1 MKVYFVNPPRINP
14 EVRSYEIPLGI
25 VTLLASMEQQHPEIP
40 CEVIDFQLYPE
51 SDLATMIYDQLPVF
65 CITILTYNKDI
76 VYGLCKKIRSLYPNA
91 VIILGG
97 PHASLQKSE
106 VFREC
111 DAVDY
116 VSIGEGDFTLPQL
129 LSQLHG
135 GSMDCSAVPGAICRD
150 GMTGPVNH
158 RIKDLSVLP
167 SITAGMKHYDIE
179 KVIKRNPYVSYIAS
193 RGCPFNCIYC
203 SSSNIWGHYITFVDS
218 QTVCKDL
225 QWLTDHGVKYINF
238 RDDIFTLKKDWLLP
252 VLEKL
257 KELGIIWG
265 CETRADCVDRELLS
279 QMKEAGCEL
288 IRFGVETFNQHT
300 LDILNKRTDV
310 QLVKQSIRIAQEVG
324 ITEIRLSMMLGLP
337 GETDEDVD
345 NTLKTCH
352 EFPGVYFKFFSL
364 YPAIGTEL
372 YSHPERYG
380 VTMLATDALIG
391 HSQIHT
397 ATMDNQRINYWI
409 QEAYRQFHD
418 PEEDYHRDF
427 STIVKRG

>member
-1 MKVYFVNPPRINP
+1 MTTREHTRCVRIGTKQIGAGNPILIQSMTNTKT
-14 EVRSYEIPLGI
+14 EDVEATVSQI
-25 VTLLASMEQQHPEIP
+25 LA
-40 CEVIDFQLYPE
+40 
-51 SDLATMIYDQLPVF
+51 
-65 CITILTYNKDI
+65 
-76 VYGLCKKIRSLYPNA
+76 
-91 VIILGG
+91 
-97 PHASLQKSE
+97 
-106 VFREC
+106 
-111 DAVDY
+111 
-116 VSIGEGDFTLPQL
+116 
-129 LSQLHG
+129 
-135 GSMDCSAVPGAICRD
+135 
-150 GMTGPVNH
+150 
-158 RIKDLSVLP
+158 
-167 SITAGMKHYDIE
+167 
-179 KVIKRNPYVSYIAS
+179 
-193 RGCPFNCIYC
+193 
-203 SSSNIWGHYITFVDS
+203 
-218 QTVCKDL
+218 
-225 QWLTDHGVKYINF
+225 
-238 RDDIFTLKKDWLLP
+238 
-252 VLEKL
+252 LE
-257 KELGIIWG
+257 
-265 CETRADCVDRELLS
+265 A
-279 QMKEAGCEL
+279 AGCEL

-372 YSHPERYG
+372 YSHLERYG